1 MHAIFKSMNRILILL
16 FLLSGTTIAKAQ
28 IHEIGVFLGG
38 ANYIGEI
45 GGNAH
50 ISPKDPAAGILYKWN
65 RSPRHSWRF
74 SIMHGRVSANDADS
88 KAPARKLRNLKF
100 ENDITE
106 LSAGMEFDFFDFN
119 LHESG
124 TKVTPFVYSGL
135 SYALYK
141 GLFFVSDEVR
151 SNASHGTLAIP
162 MVLGIKGRLLPHLVL
177 AVESGARF
185 TFADDIDGSNPTNEN
200 LAPLRFGNLNSK
212 DWYVFTGVTLT
223 YTFGNKPCY
232 CAE

>member
-1 MHAIFKSMNRILILL
+1 MNRFFIILFFI
-16 FLLSGTTIAKAQ
+16 FGATSAKAQ

-45 GGNAH
+45 GGSSY
-50 ISPKDPAAGILYKWN
+50 ISPKDPAFGIVYKWN

-74 SIMHGRVSANDADS
+74 SAIHGKVTANDADS
-88 KAPARKLRNLKF
+88 KIPARKLRNLAF

-106 LSAGMEFDFFDFN
+106 VSAGLEFDFFDFN
-119 LHESG
+119 LHESEP
-124 TKVTPFVYSGL
+124 KITPFIYSGL
-135 SYALYK
+135 SYAFYK
-141 GLFFVSDEVR
+141 GLFFVGDETR
-151 SNASHGTLAIP
+151 YNSTHGALAIP
-162 MVLGIKGRLLPHLVL
+162 MTLGIKARILPHLVL

-185 TFADDIDGSNPTNEN
+185 TLADDLDGSNPSNEN
-200 LAPLRFGNLNSK
+200 LAPQRFGNLKSN

-223 YTFGNKPCY
+223 YTFGNKPCF

>member
-1 MHAIFKSMNRILILL
+1 MNRFFVILFFI
-16 FLLSGTTIAKAQ
+16 FGATSAHAQ

-45 GGNAH
+45 GPAGY
-50 ISPKDPAAGILYKWN
+50 ISPRDPAFGIVYKWN
-65 RSPRHSWRF
+65 KSPRHAWRF
-74 SIMHGRVSANDADS
+74 SVVHGKVTAKDADS
-88 KAPARKLRNLKF
+88 KIPARKLRNFEF

-106 LSAGMEFDFFDFN
+106 VSAGMEFDFFDYN

-124 TKVTPFVYSGL
+124 SKVTPFIYSGL

-141 GLFFVSDEVR
+141 GLFFVGDEPR
-151 SNASHGTLAIP
+151 YDSTHGSLAIP
-162 MVLGIKGRLLPHLVL
+162 MTLGIKGRILPHLVL

-185 TFADDIDGSNPTNEN
+185 MLADDLDGSNPTNNN
-200 LAPLRFGNLNSK
+200 LAEQRFGNLKSN
-212 DWYVFTGVTLT
+212 DWYVFTGITLT
-223 YTFGNKPCY
+223 YTFGNKPCF

>member
-1 MHAIFKSMNRILILL
+1 MSRFFVIL
-16 FLLSGTTIAKAQ
+16 FLIAGMGASNAQ

-45 GGNAH
+45 GPTTYIA
-50 ISPKDPAAGILYKWN
+50 PKEPAFGLIYKWN

-74 SIMHGRVSANDADS
+74 SIMHGRVRSDDADS
-88 KAPARKLRNLKF
+88 EVPARKDRNLRF

-119 LHESG
+119 LHESEP
-124 TKVTPFVYSGL
+124 KITPFVYSGL
-135 SYALYK
+135 SYAFYK
-141 GLFFVSDEVR
+141 GLFYVNDETR
-151 SNASHGTLAIP
+151 YDSTHGTLAIP
-162 MVLGIKGRLLPHLVL
+162 MVLGIKARVLPHLVL
-177 AVESGARF
+177 AVESGARYS
-185 TFADDIDGSNPTNEN
+185 FADDIDGSNPKNNN
-200 LAPLRFGNLNSK
+200 LGSQKFGNLNSK
-212 DWYVFTGVTLT
+212 DWYVFTGLTLT

>member
-1 MHAIFKSMNRILILL
+1 MSRFFVIL
-16 FLLSGTTIAKAQ
+16 FLVAGIGASNAQ

-45 GGNAH
+45 GPTTYIA
-50 ISPKDPAAGILYKWN
+50 PKEPAIGLIYKWN

-74 SIMHGRVSANDADS
+74 SLMHAKVSAHDADS
-88 KAPARKLRNLKF
+88 EVPARKQRDLHF

-106 LSAGMEFDFFDFN
+106 FSAGLEFDFFDFN
-119 LHESG
+119 LHEG
-124 TKVTPFVYSGL
+124 DTKITPFVYSGF

-141 GLFFVSDEVR
+141 ELFYVNDEAHYD
-151 SNASHGTLAIP
+151 STHGTLAIP
-162 MVLGIKGRLLPHLVL
+162 MTLGIKARILPHLVL
-177 AVESGARF
+177 AVESGARYS
-185 TFADDIDGSNPTNEN
+185 FADDLDGSNPKNSN
-200 LAPLRFGNLNSK
+200 LASQQFGNLNSK
-212 DWYVFTGVTLT
+212 DWYVFTGLTLT

>member
-1 MHAIFKSMNRILILL
+1 MLFFIFGAN
-16 FLLSGTTIAKAQ
+16 AANAQ

-50 ISPKDPAAGILYKWN
+50 IAPKDPAFGVVYKWN

-74 SIMHGRVSANDADS
+74 SAVHGKFSANDADS
-88 KAPARKLRNLKF
+88 KVPARKLRNLQF

-106 LSAGMEFDFFDFN
+106 VSAGLEFNFFDFN
-119 LHESG
+119 LHESEP
-124 TKVTPFVYSGL
+124 KITPFVYTGL
-135 SYALYK
+135 SYGLYK
-141 GLFFVSDEVR
+141 GLFFVGDEVR
-151 SNASHGTLAIP
+151 YNATHGTLAIP
-162 MVLGIKGRLLPHLVL
+162 MILGIKGRLLPHLVV

-185 TFADDIDGSNPTNEN
+185 SLADDLDGSNPTNNN
-200 LAPLRFGNLNSK
+200 LAPLRFGNLKSN